1 MQAREE
7 SKEEAKNKHDALV
20 GDTSGICV
28 KAAFIK
34 ADMLTLQQTKP

>member
-7 SKEEAKNKHDALV
+7 SKEQAKNEHAALA

-34 ADMLTLQQTKP
+34 ADM